1 MSPLKKKW
9 VQTSVVEE
17 LQEPQSLYS
26 AEKKVCLAC
35 KLSPFLDGSQED
47 RKRGP
52 SRVQGMVSSLFPWRH
67 MLWQPQEK
75 LLRF

>member
-17 LQEPQSLYS
+17 LQDLQSLHS
-26 AEKKVCLAC
+26 AENKVCLAC
-35 KLSPFLDGSQED
+35 EPLPFLDGSQKE

-52 SRVQGMVSSLFPWRH
+52 PHVQGTVSSLLPWRH